1 MRRACLKAASAVLLA
16 GALGGSIAASAEA
29 VNPVLPWGAG
39 CRPVAVGAV
48 RTSANCGAELVEGQA
63 IAPLEAPILVK
74 RVIVAA
80 NEISD
85 RPYVWG
91 GGHRSFF
98 SKGYDCSGA
107 VGYALHGAGLLE
119 TTMVSGQLARWGAG
133 GVGRWITIYANA
145 EHVFMVVAGLR
156 FDTRED
162 LPGERGPRWKMSE
175 PDPRI
180 VNHFAVRHPTGL

>member
-1 MRRACLKAASAVLLA
+1 MTSVLLA
-16 GALGGSIAASAEA
+16 GALAGFTAAAAKA
-29 VNPVLPWGAG
+29 VNPVIPWGAG
-39 CRPVAVGAV
+39 CRPVATGAI
-48 RTSANCGAELVEGQA
+48 RTSANCGAELVEGLA
-63 IAPLEAPILVK
+63 IAPPEAPVTVK
-74 RVIVAA
+74 RVIAAA

-107 VGYALHGAGLLE
+107 VGYALHGAGLLT
-119 TTMVSGQLARWGAG
+119 TTMVSGQLARWGEG

-162 LPGERGPRWKMSE
+162 LPNERGPRWKMSE

-180 VNHFAVRHPTGL
+180 VGRFAARHPSGL

>member
-1 MRRACLKAASAVLLA
+1 LTGSSAATVV
-16 GALGGSIAASAEA
+16 AS
-29 VNPVLPWGAG
+29 NPVIPWGAG
-39 CRPVAVGAV
+39 CRPVAPGAV
-48 RTSANCGAELVEGQA
+48 RTSANCGAELVDGQA
-63 IAPLEAPILVK
+63 IAPPGAPALVK
-74 RVIVAA
+74 RVIAAA

-107 VGYALHGAGLLE
+107 VSYALHGAGLLA
-119 TTMVSGQLARWGAG
+119 TTMVSGQLAYWGDG
-133 GVGRWITIYANA
+133 GIGRWVTVYANA

-162 LPGERGPRWKMSE
+162 LPGERGPRWKMAE

-180 VNHFAVRHPTGL
+180 LGRFAVRHPAGL